1 MFIDFVIV
9 FHSFPQVVSTRV
21 WIIFFPLWIIVEKA
35 IKSNI
40 SKGLTPIFFP
50 QLDMLKIKYSLIINK
65 I

>member
-9 FHSFPQVVSTRV
+9 FHSFPQVVSTGV
-21 WIIFFPLWIIVEKA
+21 WINFFPLWIIVEKVR
-35 IKSNI
+35 KSNI
-40 SKGLTPIFFP
+40 QKGLRPVFFP